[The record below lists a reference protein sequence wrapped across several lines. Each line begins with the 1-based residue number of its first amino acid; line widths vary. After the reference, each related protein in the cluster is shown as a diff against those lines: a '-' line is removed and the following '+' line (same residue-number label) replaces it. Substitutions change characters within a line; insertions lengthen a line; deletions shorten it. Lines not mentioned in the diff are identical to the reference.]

1 VLLGLAAI
9 RPRGPASRC
18 VIGRA
23 EYASSIPVHRVWW
36 LQSKRHEAT
45 DQLNEGLSALGS
57 PAEPSR

>member
-36 LQSKRHEAT
+36 LQSKRHEA
-45 DQLNEGLSALGS
+45 
-57 PAEPSR
+57 R